1 MTAHEPLTAGPGS
14 EEIQVKLEWLLQ
26 AGFLVS
32 GPSGALAI
40 DPYLS
45 DLCERRYGLVRGP
58 AAPYRAADLPV
69 SLVLVTH
76 WHEDH
81 FDLDSAPELVER
93 GVMFV
98 GPPSCG
104 LRFEGMGLPSTSFIP
119 IERGQSVRH
128 GGITVTAT
136 PARHQVP
143 GFLTE
148 DAIGFVIEI
157 DHVRV
162 YHSGDTEYDRSLVA
176 IGDLRRL
183 SAALVCVNGTGG
195 NMNPVEAAALVAQ
208 LKPDLAVPMHFGLW
222 RSDIVDEG
230 EQLSRRFA
238 SALAGLDDSIGI
250 RVPSTTDTIVLTPF
264 TGPAGKD

>member
-1 MTAHEPLTAGPGS
+1 MGVEL
-14 EEIQVKLEWLLQ
+14 KWLLQ

-58 AAPYRAADLPV
+58 AAPYGAADLPA

-81 FDLDSAPELVER
+81 FDVDSAPKLVER
-93 GVMFV
+93 GVVFV

-104 LRFEGMGLPSTSFIP
+104 LRFEGMGLPSANFIS
-119 IERGQSVRH
+119 IDRGQSLRR

-136 PARHQVP
+136 PARHLVT

-148 DAIGFVIEI
+148 DAVGFVVEM
-157 DHVRV
+157 DGVRV
-162 YHSGDTEYDRSLVA
+162 YHTGDTEYDRSLLTV
-176 IGDLRRL
+176 GDQGRL

-195 NMNPVEAAALVAQ
+195 NMNPIEAAALVAQ

-222 RSDIVDEG
+222 RSDTHDEV
-230 EQLSRRFA
+230 EHLTQAFA
-238 SALAGLDDSIGI
+238 SALVGLDDSIGI
-250 RVPSTTDTIVLTPF
+250 RVPTTTEAIILTPI
-264 TGPAGKD
+264 TGHAGKG